1 MILLIEDDFYISKY
15 ISEYLS
21 AEGEN
26 IIIANN
32 YLDGLHFINNR
43 SNDFEM
49 VLLDIMLPDV
59 NGLEIL
65 KELRKNSEIPVLI
78 MSSIADNENMVHS
91 LDIGA
96 DDYLLKPFLPNLLFA
111 KINSI
116 RRRNNKKAAIS
127 NYTTNDGRVIKLDKV
142 NRKLKINDSE
152 IGITSNEFDLIVCFF
167 QKPGEVISKQ
177 NLSETTTG
185 KKMGSGDR
193 AIDMHISN
201 IRNKCNLHSELKTVW
216 GKGYLLVYENIQ

>member
-21 AEGEN
+21 SEGEN
-26 IIIANN
+26 IILANN
-32 YLDGLHFINNR
+32 YSEAQHQIYNR
-43 SNDFEM
+43 LNDFEI
-49 VLLDIMLPDV
+49 VLLDIMLPDG

-65 KELRKNSEIPVLI
+65 KELRRYSETPVLI
-78 MSSIADNENMVHS
+78 ISSIADNENMVNS
-91 LDIGA
+91 LDMGA
-96 DDYLLKPFLPNLLFA
+96 DDYLLKPFEPNLLLA

-116 RRRNNKKAAIS
+116 RRRNNKTAAIT
-127 NYTTNDGRVIKLDKV
+127 NYTTKDRRVIKLDKV
-142 NRKLKINDSE
+142 NRKLKIDDIE
-152 IGITSNEFDLIVCFF
+152 IAITSNEFDLIFCFF

-177 NLSETTTG
+177 NLSEVTTG

-201 IRNKCNLHSELKTVW
+201 IRNKCNLHNELKTIW
-216 GKGYLLVYENIQ
+216 GKGYLLIYETIQ

>member
-1 MILLIEDDFYISKY
+1 MILLIEDDFYISNY

-49 VLLDIMLPDV
+49 VLLDIMLPDG

-127 NYTTNDGRVIKLDKV
+127 NYTTNDGRVI
-142 NRKLKINDSE
+142 N
-152 IGITSNEFDLIVCFF
+152 
-167 QKPGEVISKQ
+167 
-177 NLSETTTG
+177 
-185 KKMGSGDR
+185 
-193 AIDMHISN
+193 
-201 IRNKCNLHSELKTVW
+201 
-216 GKGYLLVYENIQ
+216 